1 MIKNCLLFVSAWF
14 LFQSADAQSWVQR
27 TNFGGTGRHRATGL
41 AIGNKGYI
49 GLGHVNGA
57 QINVIYDDWW
67 EYDPSS
73 DSWTQK
79 SNFPYSPG
87 TYGAA
92 AFSTSTR
99 GYVGGGATLSN
110 QFYEYNPQTN
120 TWVAIANCPG
130 NPGDQACFSVN
141 NKGYVI
147 EGNLLW
153 EYDAGSGIW
162 SAKQN
167 APVTFGAWCSAFA
180 ISSSG
185 FVKSGTLLYEYKPAL
200 DQWLQR
206 ASFPGIASNGSLAF
220 IQNNKG
226 YILTGFFGSLAN
238 VTDEVWE
245 YNPGNNAW
253 TQKNSTLGTSRR
265 FSVGF
270 TINNRAYYGTGT
282 NGINFNDF
290 WEMVDNVSTND
301 LTPATI
307 NIHVFPIPAVDQV
320 TFSIASTAN
329 TFDSDNCEI
338 VVYDLSGKIVA
349 RKNVENNSCIIN
361 RKDLASGVYFYQ
373 LHVAGTSIKSGKL
386 IFN

>member
-1 MIKNCLLFVSAWF
+1 MIKQVILLVSAF
-14 LFQSADAQSWVQR
+14 LVFQSTYAQSWVQR
-27 TNFGGTGRHRATGL
+27 TNFGGTGRHRGVGMS
-41 AIGNKGYI
+41 IGNKGYI

-92 AFSTSTR
+92 AFSTATR

-130 NPGDQACFSVN
+130 VPDDQACFSVN

-147 EGNLLW
+147 VGNLLW
-153 EYDAGSGIW
+153 EYDPSGGTW
-162 SAKQN
+162 SAKQT

-180 ISSSG
+180 IASSG

-220 IQNNKG
+220 IQNSKG
-226 YILTGFFGSLAN
+226 YILTGFSGSLAN

-245 YNPGNNAW
+245 YNPGNNVW
-253 TQKNSTLGTSRR
+253 TQKFSTLGTSRR

-301 LTPATI
+301 LTGL
-307 NIHVFPIPAVDQV
+307 NIDVQAYPIPATDQV
-320 TFSIASTAN
+320 NFSISGSSNFIHT
-329 TFDSDNCEI
+329 SDCQI
-338 VVYDLSGKIVA
+338 LVYDLSGQLVA
-349 RKNVENNSCIIN
+349 RQAMTTNACTIY
-361 RKDLASGVYFYQ
+361 RQDLAAGIYIYQ
-373 LHVAGTSIKSGKL
+373 LNIGGIAAKQGKL